1 MTRMRSGSGHTMS
14 APKAAIGVLRY
25 NQGEGVWVTKD
36 LYTGKPLRLTSAE
49 VECKTPPTEG
59 DYLIFDAWSA

>member
-1 MTRMRSGSGHTMS
+1 MRSGSGPTMS

-25 NQGEGVWVTKD
+25 YKGFWETKD

-49 VECKTPPTEG
+49 VECKNSPPTEG